1 MKRKAE
7 YQLSKESLNITDY
20 LSSSKFRDIPGL
32 PIQKFSTCWFFS
44 ILSFIL
50 SSPEIQYHAKQLI
63 LQEIQT
69 DPKNFLSFPKTCPLS
84 PSRFSLLK
92 FIFHILYNRNLLL
105 KTVEN
110 YEKVLTQNFSIRSNV
125 HLTGMKE
132 RYLESRLNIIL
143 DKLGLSM
150 DTLNETKFGY
160 GGWRR
165 FPTGY
170 KRKAEYIL
178 VEFCKYNER
187 GECKYGAHGVCVYDK
202 FQKRIQTKSGYK
214 SRPVLR
220 YVIDSN
226 IGIPLLVKGSIEQTL
241 APYYKGYT
249 IEGHEVLVTLMIKR
263 NT

>member
-1 MKRKAE
+1 
-7 YQLSKESLNITDY
+7 
-20 LSSSKFRDIPGL
+20 
-32 PIQKFSTCWFFS
+32 
-44 ILSFIL
+44 
-50 SSPEIQYHAKQLI
+50 
-63 LQEIQT
+63 
-69 DPKNFLSFPKTCPLS
+69 
-84 PSRFSLLK
+84 
-92 FIFHILYNRNLLL
+92 
-105 KTVEN
+105 
-110 YEKVLTQNFSIRSNV
+110 
-125 HLTGMKE
+125 
-132 RYLESRLNIIL
+132 
-143 DKLGLSM
+143 M

-178 VEFCKYNER
+178 VDFGKS
-187 GECKYGAHGVCVYDK
+187 GAHGVCVYDK
-202 FQKRIQTKSGYK
+202 FQKRIQTKTGYK